1 MIKDLVKNLVGFTTK
16 RKLLVIS
23 VDDYGNVRIGSQQ
36 ALQNLEKNG
45 LKKRSIFDQYDA
57 LETEEDLLML
67 FGVLDSVRDINN
79 RPACFTPY
87 ALSGNIDFE
96 RIIESGYQAYFFE
109 SLKETFEKL
118 NEFKTYELI
127 KEGIRNKVYLPQYHG
142 REHVNVSL
150 FEKLLAEKNKSL
162 MLNIENRSFAM
173 ITDEEGKSL
182 PYSIAFHAQDQESL
196 NKQKEIIQ
204 HGTKVF
210 QDVYG
215 YSPSNFMP
223 PSATASLELN
233 NSLFANGIRF
243 FDSYRFRNNPSA
255 FLKKEYIYT
264 GKKVTDSS
272 TSYLVRNVVFEPC
285 HNKKIDAVGTAI
297 QQIKAAFMMGKP
309 AIVSSHR
316 VNFCGRI
323 DEENRTFGLNS
334 LKRLLKEVK
343 KRWPEVEFVSAAEL
357 GEIITDK

>member
-57 LETEEDLLML
+57 LETEEDLLSL
-67 FGVLDSVRDINN
+67 FEVLNSVKDKNN
-79 RPACFTPY
+79 RPACFTPF
-87 ALSGNIDFE
+87 ALAGNIDFE
-96 RIIESGYQAYFFE
+96 RIIESGYQSYFFE
-109 SLKETFEKL
+109 SLKDTFEKL

-127 KEGIRNKVYLPQYHG
+127 KEGIRNKVFLPQFHG

-150 FEKLLAEKNKSL
+150 FEKLLSERNRSL
-162 MLNIENRSFAM
+162 MVNIENRSFSR
-173 ITDEEGKSL
+173 ITDAEGKSL
-182 PYSIAFHAQDQESL
+182 PYSIAFHAQDYVSIE
-196 NKQKEIIQ
+196 KQKEIIA
-204 HGTKVF
+204 HGTIVF
-210 QDVYG
+210 KEVYG

-223 PSATASLELN
+223 PSATASLVLN
-233 NSLFANGIRF
+233 SSLYANGIRF

-264 GKKVTDSS
+264 GKRVSDSH

-285 HNKKIDAVGTAI
+285 QNQTLDSVGIAL

-309 AIVSSHR
+309 AIISSHR

-323 DEENRTFGLNS
+323 DESNRAFGLKS
-334 LKRLLKEVK
+334 LRRLLVEIK
-343 KRWPEVEFVSAAEL
+343 KIWPEVEFISAAEL

>member
-1 MIKDLVKNLVGFTTK
+1 
-16 RKLLVIS
+16 LVIS

-57 LETEEDLLML
+57 LETEEDLLSL
-67 FGVLDSVRDINN
+67 FEVLNSVKDKNN
-79 RPACFTPY
+79 RPACFTPF
-87 ALSGNIDFE
+87 ALAGNIDFE
-96 RIIESGYQAYFFE
+96 RIIESGYQSYFFE
-109 SLKETFEKL
+109 SLKDTFEKL

-127 KEGIRNKVYLPQYHG
+127 KEGIRNKVFLPQFHG

-150 FEKLLAEKNKSL
+150 FGKLLAEKNKSM
-162 MLNIENRSFAM
+162 MLNIDNRSFSM
-173 ITDEEGKSL
+173 IKDENGKNL
-182 PYSIAFHAQDQESL
+182 PYSTAFPAQDYGSIE
-196 NKQKEIIQ
+196 KQKEIIA
-204 HGTKVF
+204 HGIKVF
-210 QDVYG
+210 KEVYG

-233 NSLFANGIRF
+233 DSLYKNGIRF
-243 FDSYRFRNNPSA
+243 FDSYRFRNNPTSI
-255 FLKKEYIYT
+255 FKKEYMYT
-264 GKKVTDSS
+264 GKRVRDAG

-285 HNKKIDAVGTAI
+285 QNQTSDSVGVAL
-297 QQIKAAFMMGKP
+297 QQINAAFTMGKP

-323 DEENRTFGLNS
+323 DEGNRAFGLNS
-334 LKRLLKEVK
+334 LKRLLLEVK
-343 KRWPEVEFVSAAEL
+343 KRWPEVEFISAAEL

>member
-1 MIKDLVKNLVGFTTK
+1 MIKDLAKNLAGFTTK

-57 LETEEDLLML
+57 LETEEDLLSL
-67 FGVLDSVRDINN
+67 FEVLNSVKDKNN
-79 RPACFTPY
+79 RPACFTPF
-87 ALSGNIDFE
+87 ALAGNIDFE
-96 RIIESGYQAYFFE
+96 RIIESGYQSYFFE
-109 SLKETFEKL
+109 SLKDTFEKL

-127 KEGIRNKVYLPQYHG
+127 KEGIRNKVFLPQFHG

-150 FEKLLAEKNKSL
+150 FGKLLAERNRSL
-162 MLNIENRSFAM
+162 MVNIENRSFSM
-173 ITDEEGKSL
+173 ITDKDGGGL
-182 PYSIAFHAQDQESL
+182 PYSIAFHAQDRESIH
-196 NKQKEIIQ
+196 KQKEIIS

-210 QDVYG
+210 KDVYG

-233 NSLFANGIRF
+233 DSLYKNGIRF
-243 FDSYRFRNNPSA
+243 FDSYRFRNNPTSI
-255 FLKKEYIYT
+255 FKKEYMYT
-264 GKKVTDSS
+264 GKRVRDAG

-285 HNKKIDAVGTAI
+285 QNQTSDSVGVAL
-297 QQIKAAFMMGKP
+297 QQINAAFTMGKP

-323 DEENRTFGLNS
+323 DEGNRAFGLNS
-334 LKRLLKEVK
+334 LKRLLLEVK
-343 KRWPEVEFVSAAEL
+343 KRWPEVEFISAAEL